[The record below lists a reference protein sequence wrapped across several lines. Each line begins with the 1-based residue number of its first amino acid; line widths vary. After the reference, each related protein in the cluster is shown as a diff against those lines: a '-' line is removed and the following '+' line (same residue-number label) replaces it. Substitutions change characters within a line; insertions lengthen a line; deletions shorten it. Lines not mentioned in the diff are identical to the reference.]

1 LIITGFKLIN
11 FRNQA
16 NKKLLNKINMKKT
29 LLIIVLFIG
38 LGNLSAQDS
47 TNNTTWTETTDWI
60 KKHKSYLKKNQYS
73 SNVDEENTKLTTDN
87 VYMTF
92 SGKKTSTGN
101 SYSKRMNIRCFF
113 EYEIE
118 LSKLEDI
125 SISGRNI
132 TLFTIGN
139 NVTLIDR
146 VLWNGKETWTD
157 GKYFKSLEQFNTNKK
172 ISSFKLIIADRE
184 MRERYLKAFQHLIYL
199 AKSRRKEERKASGEK
214 F

>member
-1 LIITGFKLIN
+1 MIITSLKLIN

-16 NKKLLNKINMKKT
+16 NKKLLNKINIKKT

-38 LGNLSAQDS
+38 LRNLSAQDS
-47 TNNTTWTETTDWI
+47 TNTTTWTETTDWI
-60 KKHKSYLKKNQYS
+60 KKHKNYLKKNQYS

-87 VYMTF
+87 IYMTF

-113 EYEIE
+113 KYEIE

-184 MRERYLKAFQHLIYL
+184 MRERYSNI
-199 AKSRRKEERKASGEK
+199 
-214 F
+214 

>member
-1 LIITGFKLIN
+1 LKLIN

-16 NKKLLNKINMKKT
+16 NKKLLNKINIKKT

-38 LGNLSAQDS
+38 LRNLSAQDS
-47 TNNTTWTETTDWI
+47 TNTTTWTETTDWI
-60 KKHKSYLKKNQYS
+60 KKHKNYLKKNQYS

-87 VYMTF
+87 IYMTF

-113 EYEIE
+113 KYEIE

-184 MRERYLKAFQHLIYL
+184 MRERYSNI
-199 AKSRRKEERKASGEK
+199 
-214 F
+214 

>member
-1 LIITGFKLIN
+1 MIITGFKLIN

>member
-1 LIITGFKLIN
+1 MIITSLKLIN

-16 NKKLLNKINMKKT
+16 NKKLLNKINIKKT

-38 LGNLSAQDS
+38 LRNLSAKDS
-47 TNNTTWTETTDWI
+47 TNTTTWTETTNWI
-60 KKHKSYLKKNQYS
+60 KKHKNYLKKNQYS

-87 VYMTF
+87 IYMTF

-184 MRERYLKAFQHLIYL
+184 MRERYSNI
-199 AKSRRKEERKASGEK
+199 
-214 F
+214 

>member
-1 LIITGFKLIN
+1 LIITSLKLIN

-16 NKKLLNKINMKKT
+16 NKKLLNKINIKKT

-38 LGNLSAQDS
+38 LRNLSAKDS
-47 TNNTTWTETTDWI
+47 TNTTTWTETTNWI
-60 KKHKSYLKKNQYS
+60 KKHKNYLKKNQYS

-87 VYMTF
+87 IYMTF

-184 MRERYLKAFQHLIYL
+184 MRERYSNI
-199 AKSRRKEERKASGEK
+199 
-214 F
+214 

>member
-113 EYEIE
+113 E
-118 LSKLEDI
+118 
-125 SISGRNI
+125 
-132 TLFTIGN
+132 
-139 NVTLIDR
+139 
-146 VLWNGKETWTD
+146 
-157 GKYFKSLEQFNTNKK
+157 
-172 ISSFKLIIADRE
+172 
-184 MRERYLKAFQHLIYL
+184 
-199 AKSRRKEERKASGEK
+199 
-214 F
+214 